1 VRQLNLAYQ
10 ELSARAGAPLTRL
23 PGDRL

>member
-10 ELSARAGAPLTRL
+10 ELSARVGAPLTRL